1 MLMVLKPDE
10 VSMMFLFNYSNL
22 LLLDTFYVNILIK
35 ADGQISGEILR

>member
-22 LLLDTFYVNILIK
+22 LLLDTFLCEYIN
-35 ADGQISGEILR
+35 